1 MTNMMMMKMI
11 MLMMMFML
19 IRYTKYKI
27 AFISNHV
34 NAQQKYEKK
43 TLHVPV
49 AHGADATSQVASVSV
64 ARGMCSRLQ
73 TVAGTCCPKGAQ
85 GDNFAKR
92 LEKFH
97 FTPTRNDG
105 ENEANEASDMK

>member
-1 MTNMMMMKMI
+1 M
-11 MLMMMFML
+11 MMMFML

-34 NAQQKYEKK
+34 NAQQKYEKT

-49 AHGADATSQVASVSV
+49 AHGADAASQVASGKWQDGKRHVLLAADRGRHRLHV
-64 ARGMCSRLQ
+64 ARG
-73 TVAGTCCPKGAQ
+73 GQ
-85 GDNFAKR
+85 GDNFAQR

-105 ENEANEASDMK
+105 ENEANDMK